1 MIAVKA
7 GPASRRR
14 DRATKGTG
22 ISGERL
28 SVERIKAVTLVG
40 QTMERLLAPIEGGT
54 LKPGDELPSIS
65 EMSEQFGVS
74 KIVVREALKSLEAKG
89 VIELKNAKRAKVLP
103 VSNEP
108 LVEYFHR
115 AVHVEISSIAD
126 FMEIRQALEIQAAG
140 LAAVRRTPEEL
151 EQIEGLLRDLKGS
164 LPDVDLFVKRDTEL
178 HLLIAR
184 ATHNAMIVHILSSIR
199 DVIAEVSREGMSRRY
214 DSRQLATVRTL
225 HERIVERIAEADEEG
240 ARTAM
245 REHFDAIVMS
255 IGHTQK

>member
-1 MIAVKA
+1 M
-7 GPASRRR
+7 
-14 DRATKGTG
+14 
-22 ISGERL
+22 
-28 SVERIKAVTLVG
+28 
-40 QTMERLLAPIEGGT
+40 
-54 LKPGDELPSIS
+54 
-65 EMSEQFGVS
+65 
-74 KIVVREALKSLEAKG
+74 
-89 VIELKNAKRAKVLP
+89 
-103 VSNEP
+103 
-108 LVEYFHR
+108 EYFHR
-115 AVHVEISSIAD
+115 AVHVVISSIAD